1 MARSNRS
8 IPEINAGSMADIAF
22 LLLIFFLV
30 TTTMDVDTGIARKL
44 PVLDEEQEIEDM
56 QGNDRNIYEVYV
68 NNKDALLVE
77 EQEMDIDN
85 LREGAKEFLNN
96 NGRDPKLSD
105 NPEKAIISLQNSR
118 GTSYEMYIAV
128 QNELTAAYN
137 ELRDEAA
144 LRKYNTSGELIW
156 AYNFS
161 SSVANESYEILETE
175 NGDLVFAGYSGTQH
189 GEYKFFMVKTDLNG
203 NQIWKKAKNSTGDAI
218 LYSICESPDVNYIA
232 AGFCNSWRSNLIVKR
247 NALNGNN
254 IWNQCIIGEFNVSG
268 IYDITPASGGG
279 YYLIDERSFLTK
291 IDDEGQV
298 IFSEQIEN
306 NQAVIELHNGD
317 LVVGGRNAF
326 LDGGY
331 GGSAAITRLSFSS
344 MR

>member
-1 MARSNRS
+1 LGLFYIASFYTNYLIMARSNRS

-144 LRKYNTSGELIW
+144 LRKYSLNYSEL
-156 AYNFS
+156 AKDKKK
-161 SSVANESYEILETE
+161 EIRKM
-175 NGDLVFAGYSGTQH
+175 YP
-189 GEYKFFMVKTDLNG
+189 M
-203 NQIWKKAKNSTGDAI
+203 
-218 LYSICESPDVNYIA
+218 
-232 AGFCNSWRSNLIVKR
+232 
-247 NALNGNN
+247 
-254 IWNQCIIGEFNVSG
+254 
-268 IYDITPASGGG
+268 
-279 YYLIDERSFLTK
+279 K
-291 IDDEGQV
+291 I
-298 IFSEQIEN
+298 SEAEPFKQ
-306 NQAVIELHNGD
+306 
-317 LVVGGRNAF
+317 
-326 LDGGY
+326 
-331 GGSAAITRLSFSS
+331 
-344 MR
+344 